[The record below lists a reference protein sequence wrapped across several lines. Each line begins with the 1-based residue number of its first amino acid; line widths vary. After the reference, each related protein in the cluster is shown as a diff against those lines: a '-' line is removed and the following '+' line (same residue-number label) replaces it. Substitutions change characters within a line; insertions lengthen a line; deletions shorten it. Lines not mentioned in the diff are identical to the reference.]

1 MKDVTQVITSSFQ
14 FTTLTEPPNNTET
27 LPAGFNANM
36 AWLLGQC
43 CNLTYQQYDTA
54 TPPDV
59 SSLTLGTGVTITTS
73 LLAPFSV
80 SEANGPQSTMSDPGD
95 YTTVPAGFAVVV
107 SQSGL
112 PSPFPAQFIV
122 VALRG
127 TQTWD
132 EWISDA
138 EAYPDVFASGNL
150 GLALVHSGIYG
161 FYVTGS
167 FGVSSQTP
175 LDPLQSNRAP
185 GSIAYQVAGYF
196 AQTSL
201 PANLPIYVTGHSLG
215 GALAPMSAWDVASIL
230 KPAGS
235 TVSMY
240 SLAAPRCILGF
251 AFPSLSVLAT
261 IGTSY
266 ALQPYQAAVPNSFR
280 IVHACDIVPVL
291 PPSTIVSNTSLSVTT
306 AHVTDSYSIGNQ
318 NYPGLAQNVV
328 TFCAQTRDLGGNHSC
343 LLTYLPYVQ
352 WLASVS

>member
-1 MKDVTQVITSSFQ
+1 MITSSFQ

-43 CNLTYQQYDTA
+43 CNLTYQQYDNA

-73 LLAPFSV
+73 FLQPFTV
-80 SEANGPQSTMSDPGD
+80 SEANGPASTMSDPGD
-95 YTTVPAGFAVVV
+95 YTTVPAGFAVVI

-112 PSPFPAQFIV
+112 PSPFPPEFIV

-127 TQTWD
+127 SQTWD
-132 EWISDA
+132 EWINDA
-138 EAYPDVFASGNL
+138 EAYPDVFANGNL
-150 GLALVHSGIYG
+150 GLALVHGGFYG
-161 FYVTGS
+161 LYVTGS
-167 FGVSSQTP
+167 LGVSSKTP

-185 GSIAYQVAGYF
+185 GSVAYQVAGYF
-196 AQTSL
+196 AQTAL

-215 GALAPMSAWDVASIL
+215 VALAPMCAWDITSIL

-240 SLAAPRCILGF
+240 SLAAPRWVLGF
-251 AFPSLSVLAT
+251 GFPSFYVSA
-261 IGTSY
+261 GTSGL
-266 ALQPYQAAVPNSFR
+266 LQPYQQAVPNSFR

-291 PPSTIVSNTSLSVTT
+291 PPSTIVNNTSLNVTT
-306 AHVTDSYSIGNQ
+306 AHVTDSYNIGSFT
-318 NYPGLAQNVV
+318 YPGLAQNVV
-328 TFCAQTRDLGGNHSC
+328 MFCAQTGDLGGNHSC

-352 WLASVS
+352 WLASVT